1 MYREVQRQIEGERTM
16 NSDRN
21 GVAKALASGLIGAS
35 VVTLLHETARRI
47 RPDAPRMDV
56 LGMRGLAALMGL
68 VDVEPPKHDRLH
80 SLAMGADV
88 VSNGLYYSMVGSGDD
103 RVWLRGVLLGIAA
116 GVGGVALPPMLGLG
130 AKPSARTR
138 PTKIMTFT
146 WYFAGGIAAAASS
159 RLLDRGSGR

>member
-1 MYREVQRQIEGERTM
+1 MTRDG
-16 NSDRN
+16 N
-21 GVAKALASGLIGAS
+21 GGAKALASGLIGAS

-68 VDVEPPKHDRLH
+68 VDVEPPKPDRLH
-80 SLAMGADV
+80 ALAMGADI

-103 RVWLRGVLLGIAA
+103 RTWLRGALLGIVA

-130 AKPSARTR
+130 AKPSARTTQ
-138 PTKIMTFT
+138 TKIMTFT

-159 RLLDRGSGR
+159 RLLGRGSGR